1 MGCNAWN
8 HPKNC
13 NCGWG
18 GAWHGNTLYGGGRGG
33 TPRRPVERSYPPALP
48 LSMRSASLDL
58 RSLTVPNARC
68 PVCGMSVFFYRNSY
82 GSRVFF
88 DDLGPPW
95 PKHPCTDTSTW
106 RENRSATITAPAT
119 KPKHRADWLGRWIP
133 FLIVGS
139 SPRHLDLLGIGDGQ
153 TISLRLD
160 RDYQGF
166 AVNVAY
172 VRNNQSGKLDVSIL
186 DESGGPETFVGT
198 RIKKQGDKVLT
209 GFLLYCQREREICRK
224 IDARRELAEIKAN
237 RHSNRKANGRR
248 YG

>member
-13 NCGWG
+13 SCGWG
-18 GAWHGNTLYGGGRGG
+18 GVWHGNTPYGSGRGAA
-33 TPRRPVERSYPPALP
+33 PPKPVERSYPRALP

-68 PVCGMSVFFYRNSY
+68 PVCGMSVFFYRNSH

-106 RENRSATITAPAT
+106 RENRSTQITAPAK
-119 KPKHRADWLGRWIP
+119 KPKHRADWLGRWLP

-139 SPRHLDLLGIGDGQ
+139 SRQQLDLLGIGDGKSI
-153 TISLRLD
+153 TLRLD
-160 RDYQGF
+160 RDYRGC

-172 VRNNQSGKLDVSIL
+172 LRRDQSGKLDVSIL
-186 DESGGPETFVGT
+186 SETGAPETFAGT
-198 RIKKQGDKVLT
+198 RIKQPGAKTLT
-209 GFLLYCQREREICRK
+209 GFLLYCQREREICRA

-237 RHSNRKANGRR
+237 RHSNRKTNGRLN
-248 YG
+248 G